1 MVRVPSR
8 GLIRLHSLAVK
19 KGLALERAWMPD
31 TFHLIDIDGGKA
43 KAPNGSQEVPSPC
56 ELPAP
61 ASWPYL
67 LASVVTHVAYYFFMI
82 NAYRIG
88 DLTLA
93 YPLMRGVAP
102 MITAVAGIVF
112 LGELPAFVGWLGI
125 VLIAC
130 GVIVLS
136 WRPSLAAAG
145 SHQGR
150 AVGFALANAAVIAG
164 YTIIDGIGARA
175 AGSAWSYIVWLFVL
189 DGLPFTIW
197 ILATRRSPFIAFV
210 RAQPWRSL
218 VAGGLSA
225 GAYAISVWAM
235 TRAPV
240 ALVAALRETSVLFA
254 ALLGGILLRERLSGG
269 RWAGIAAVVA
279 GVVALKIA

>member
-1 MVRVPSR
+1 MHAGWNAMLKGSSDVLLKTAAIVAAAGVLMAPFAFIVP
-8 GLIRLHSLAVK
+8 
-19 KGLALERAWMPD
+19 
-31 TFHLIDIDGGKA
+31 
-43 KAPNGSQEVPSPC
+43 
-56 ELPAP
+56 LPAP

-102 MITAVAGIVF
+102 LITATLGVAF
-112 LGELPAFVGWLGI
+112 LAEAPALAGWLGI
-125 VLIAC
+125 ALISG

-136 WRPSLAAAG
+136 WRPGVAKG
-145 SHQGR
+145 GQHQGR
-150 AVGFALANAAVIAG
+150 AIGFALANAGVIAG
-164 YTIIDGIGARA
+164 YTIIDGIGARLS
-175 AGSAWSYIVWLFVL
+175 GNAWSYIVWLFVL
-189 DGLPFTIW
+189 DGFPFTFW
-197 ILATRRSPFIAFV
+197 ILATRRKPFLNFLA
-210 RAQPWRSL
+210 AQPGRS
-218 VAGGLSA
+218 VIAGALSA

-254 ALLGGILLRERLSGG
+254 ALLGSRLLRERLTAQ
-269 RWAGIAAVVA
+269 RWTGIAAVLA
-279 GVVALKIA
+279 GVVALKLA

>member
-1 MVRVPSR
+1 
-8 GLIRLHSLAVK
+8 
-19 KGLALERAWMPD
+19 MP
-31 TFHLIDIDGGKA
+31 
-43 KAPNGSQEVPSPC
+43 
-56 ELPAP
+56 LPAP

-67 LASVVTHVAYYFFMI
+67 LASVATHVAYYFFMI

-102 MITAVAGIVF
+102 LITAT
-112 LGELPAFVGWLGI
+112 LGI
-125 VLIAC
+125 AFLHEMPAPAGWIGIALISA

-136 WRPSLAAAG
+136 WRPGVAATG
-145 SHQGR
+145 HHQGR
-150 AVGFALANAAVIAG
+150 AIGFALANAGVIAG

-175 AGSAWSYIVWLFVL
+175 SGNAWSYIVWLFVL
-189 DGLPFTIW
+189 DGFPFTLW
-197 ILATRRSPFIAFV
+197 ILTTRRKPFLAFLA
-210 RAQPWRSL
+210 AQPGRSL
-218 VAGGLSA
+218 VAGALSA

-254 ALLGGILLRERLSGG
+254 ALLGSRVLRERLSGQ
-269 RWAGIAAVVA
+269 RWAGIAAVIA